1 MVLNYY
7 NIYNFNF
14 FFNNI
19 SAFIISVLLTLLL
32 FFISYI
38 SIQRNADIEK
48 LSVYECGFQ
57 PFEDN
62 KNTFDIKYYL
72 VAILF
77 IVFDLELMF
86 LLPWVT
92 TFLYLSNFALISVLY
107 FIFILTFGFIYEW
120 CKGALLWN

>member
-1 MVLNYY
+1 MVLQYY
-7 NIYNFNF
+7 NYYNFNF
-14 FFNNI
+14 FLNNI
-19 SAFIISVLLTLLL
+19 SAFIVSIFLTLLL
-32 FFISYI
+32 FFISYV
-38 SIQRNADIEK
+38 SVDRNADIEK
-48 LSVYECGFQ
+48 LSIYECGFQ
-57 PFEDN
+57 PFEDD

-72 VAILF
+72 VAVLF

-92 TFLYLSNFALISVLY
+92 AFLYLSNFALISVLF